1 MTRMT
6 TSSLKIPPT
15 RNHRQLANWINEH
28 TLVDDRGRL
37 VCAKVDRVR
46 TSTDRKIGRLRWPG
60 KGRQGLILEIWLVDP
75 PHKLSYAERR
85 LYRHESSET
94 YRRHSEARE
103 WVEKHLRRRSTS
115 R

>member
-1 MTRMT
+1 MT

-28 TLVDDRGRL
+28 QLVDDRGRR
-37 VCAKVDRVR
+37 VCAKVERWR

-60 KGRQGLILEIWLVDP
+60 KGRQGLLLEIWLADP
-75 PHKLSYAERR
+75 PSTLPYTERR

-103 WVEKHLRRRSTS
+103 WVEKNLRRQATR
-115 R
+115 

>member
-1 MTRMT
+1 MT

-15 RNHRQLANWINEH
+15 RNHRQLANWINAH

-37 VCAKVDRVR
+37 VRAQVDRIR

-75 PHKLSYAERR
+75 PRQRSAERR

-103 WVEKHLRRRSTS
+103 WVEKNLRRQARS
-115 R
+115 